1 VKQEAFPS
9 KPITMVID
17 QGPGGQN
24 DVMTRAVS
32 KAAEK
37 VLGQPIICENRP
49 GGGMIVAR
57 NYVLKSK
64 PDGYTLGTGGSY
76 NTVTWPHMQ
85 KLPFKYEIAPLVL
98 AFILGPLAENA
109 FRQCLIMSQGNYF
122 IFLSRPFPLIALT
135 IALFLFASQILPSIR
150 KRRRIIAEIE
160 ES

>member
-1 VKQEAFPS
+1 MKQEAFPS

-64 PDGYTLGTGGSY
+64 PDGYTLGTGG
-76 NTVTWPHMQ
+76 
-85 KLPFKYEIAPLVL
+85 
-98 AFILGPLAENA
+98 
-109 FRQCLIMSQGNYF
+109 
-122 IFLSRPFPLIALT
+122 FL
-135 IALFLFASQILPSIR
+135 
-150 KRRRIIAEIE
+150 
-160 ES
+160 